1 MGSEMKIIIGLLTL
15 CTVLLFS
22 CNTFKLSQS
31 DLVWQPYKVGD
42 ILIFASNKS
51 EFDTVTI
58 KNIEKFN
65 NPDDPLDVFPGINQS
80 VFVSGDINILKL
92 QADKN
97 ANSVEFE
104 LCLGHKEYRCPGT
117 VLLLNQ
123 KEIGKLK
130 KVKLGNKDV
139 YKIMAIEF
147 YDNMKDA
154 PYDLE
159 YIYWSMQYG
168 YLGLQF
174 KDQYLWELKSFVREG
189 KEIL

>member
-1 MGSEMKIIIGLLTL
+1 MKIIIGFLFL
-15 CTVLLFS
+15 CSIVLFS

-31 DLVWQPYKVGD
+31 DLEWQPYKVGD
-42 ILIFASNKS
+42 ILIFASNKN

-58 KNIEKFN
+58 ENIEKYN
-65 NPDDPLDVFPGINQS
+65 NPIDPLAIFPSIIQS
-80 VFVSGDINILKL
+80 VFVCGDNNILKL
-92 QADKN
+92 QADEIG
-97 ANSVEFE
+97 NSVEFE
-104 LCLGHKEYRCPGT
+104 LCLGRKEFRCPGT
-117 VLLLNQ
+117 VLFLNQ
-123 KEIGKLK
+123 KEIGKLE
-130 KVKLGNKDV
+130 KVRLGNKDV

-154 PYDLE
+154 PFDLE

-174 KDQYLWELKSFVREG
+174 KDQNLWELKSFVREG